1 MPVPGFSPETLD
13 DEGTPQWIS
22 ALADEDP
29 NHSVHVVRGLEP
41 AAALEALG
49 AKARLFRPFGLAD
62 QLDGWACLSD
72 ASFDFDPKEYA
83 ALLLAGQV
91 GEWTFIYDNF
101 GATEHDETAALA
113 ADGRTAATSM
123 LSINADAS
131 MTYLVDG
138 DELAWI
144 NVDDLEFERDLAD
157 MPDEL
162 RAAFEAAGTFD
173 VDYLEAGEADYSICM
188 RAISALAG
196 MRCTLADLRRI
207 PLLVTPF
214 G

>member
-1 MPVPGFSPETLD
+1 MPGFAPEMLD
-13 DEGTPQWIS
+13 DEGTPLWIS
-22 ALADEDP
+22 GLADEDP
-29 NHSVHVVRGLEP
+29 NHSVHVVRALEP

-49 AKARLFRPFGLAD
+49 AKARLFRPFEFAD
-62 QLDGWACLSD
+62 QADGWTCLSD
-72 ASFDFDPKEYA
+72 ASFDFDPKEYS

-91 GEWTFIYDNF
+91 GEWTFVYDNF
-101 GATEHDETAALA
+101 GATAHDETPELA
-113 ADGRTAATSM
+113 ADGRAAATSM

-131 MTYLVDG
+131 LTYVVDG
-138 DELAWI
+138 EELAWI
-144 NVDDLEFERDLAD
+144 NVDDLEFERDLVD
-157 MPDEL
+157 MPEEL

-173 VDYLEAGEADYSICM
+173 VDYLEPGEADYSICM

-196 MRCTLADLRRI
+196 MRWTLDDLRRI